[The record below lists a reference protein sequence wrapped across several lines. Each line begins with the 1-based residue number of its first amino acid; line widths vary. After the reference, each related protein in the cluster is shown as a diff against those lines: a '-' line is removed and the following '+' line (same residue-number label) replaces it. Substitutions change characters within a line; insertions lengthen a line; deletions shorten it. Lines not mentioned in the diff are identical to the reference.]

1 MKMNK
6 IYKSLGLL
14 LALSL
19 FSSCYKDHSVNGD
32 HPLAVVKVT
41 EPIAS
46 VQTATFGEV
55 TVIKS
60 PAYTI
65 TTGAS
70 VTPSYEWIVDGVVVS
85 TEKDLSY
92 SPTSYGKHDARL
104 RMYTPDGSYFYRF
117 TIDVPYRYVD
127 GLYVLA
133 SNEGKTILSYL
144 PGGEKT
150 DTFDLDAFGRSNPTI
165 DMTGDPQSFLI
176 YRYVPGAGASRGFLG
191 ISLGTPTRY
200 YRLSA
205 DSLKVLTP
213 RISFTNPVEVSHASG
228 NQATVKEYFI
238 SGHNLWEM
246 EKTGNIPAKKQDSR
260 LSRVAPGYSLASA
273 IVNWRALTG
282 TRVSEGMAFFDNAGS
297 NLLYMTL
304 GSSVTV
310 KKVRTFTASA
320 FPGGAPEETNPFE
333 GMTLIDMKSG
343 GEGNFTYNYTLLL
356 LKRNSDSKYFV
367 ARLRAGDFAGTTTLD
382 GAAVSLVE
390 FTEGTPTHLMP
401 NLAGTAALVA
411 TADKVYFYNMANTTA
426 TDHPAWISLPS
437 GQTIASM
444 ALTTDNRLFIG
455 ANGSGSGLIGS
466 IYSYDVTGIT
476 PQLIKAETGVTG
488 KIKQII
494 YRQFSR

>member
-144 PGGEKT
+144 SGGEKT
-150 DTFDLDAFGRSNPTI
+150 DAFDLDAFGRSNPTI

>member
-144 PGGEKT
+144 SGGEKT
-150 DTFDLDAFGRSNPTI
+150 DAFDLDAFGRSNPTI
-165 DMTGDPQSFLI
+165 DMTGDPQSMFF
-176 YRYVPGAGASRGFLG
+176 YRYVPGAGASRSYLG
-191 ISLGTPTRY
+191 IALGLPTRY
-200 YRLSA
+200 YRVSA
-205 DSLKVLTP
+205 DSLKVLSP
-213 RISFTNPVEVSHASG
+213 RISFTNPVDFSHASG
-228 NQATVKEYFI
+228 NQSTVREYFI
-238 SGHNLWEM
+238 SGANVWEL
-246 EKTGNIPAKKQDSR
+246 EKTGNIPAKKHDR
-260 LSRVAPGYSLASA
+260 YLSPVAPGYSLASA

-282 TRVSEGMAFFDNAGS
+282 TRISEGMAFFDNAGS
-297 NLLYMTL
+297 NLLYMIL
-304 GSSVTV
+304 GSRVTV
-310 KKVRTFTASA
+310 KKVRTLTASS

-356 LKRNSDSKYFV
+356 LKRNSDNKYFV

-455 ANGSGSGLIGS
+455 ANGTGSGLVGS

>member
-46 VQTATFGEV
+46 VQTAAFGEV

-390 FTEGTPTHLMP
+390 FTEGTPTHLQP
-401 NLAGTAALVA
+401 TLAGTAALVA

-455 ANGSGSGLIGS
+455 ANGTGSGLVGS

>member
-144 PGGEKT
+144 SGGEKT
-150 DTFDLDAFGRSNPTI
+150 DAFDLDAFGRSNPTI
-165 DMTGDPQSFLI
+165 DMTGDPQSMLF
-176 YRYVPGAGASRGFLG
+176 YRYVPGAGASRSYLG
-191 ISLGTPTRY
+191 IALGLPTRY
-200 YRLSA
+200 YRVSA
-205 DSLKVLTP
+205 DSLKVLSP
-213 RISFTNPVEVSHASG
+213 RISFTNPVDFSHASG
-228 NQATVKEYFI
+228 NQSTVREYFI
-238 SGHNLWEM
+238 SGANVWEL
-246 EKTGNIPAKKQDSR
+246 EKTGNIPAKKHDR
-260 LSRVAPGYSLASA
+260 YLSPVAPGYSLASA

-282 TRVSEGMAFFDNAGS
+282 TRISEGMAFFDNAGS
-297 NLLYMTL
+297 NLLYMIL
-304 GSSVTV
+304 GSRVTV
-310 KKVRTFTASA
+310 KKVRTLTASS

-343 GEGNFTYNYTLLL
+343 GEGNFTYHYTLLL

-367 ARLRAGDFAGTTTLD
+367 ARLRAGDFTQSQNVD

-455 ANGSGSGLIGS
+455 ANGTGSGLIGS
-466 IYSYDVTGIT
+466 IYSYDITGIT

>member
-144 PGGEKT
+144 SGGEKT
-150 DTFDLDAFGRSNPTI
+150 DAFDLDAFGRSNPTI
-165 DMTGDPQSFLI
+165 DMTGDPQSMFF
-176 YRYVPGAGASRGFLG
+176 YRYVPGAGASRSYLG
-191 ISLGTPTRY
+191 IALGLPTRY
-200 YRLSA
+200 YRVSA
-205 DSLKVLTP
+205 DSLKVLSP
-213 RISFTNPVEVSHASG
+213 RISFTNPVDFSHASG
-228 NQATVKEYFI
+228 NQSTVREYFI
-238 SGHNLWEM
+238 SGANVWEL
-246 EKTGNIPAKKQDSR
+246 EKTGNIPAKKHDR
-260 LSRVAPGYSLASA
+260 YLSPVAPGYSLASA

-310 KKVRTFTASA
+310 KKVRTLTASS

-390 FTEGTPTHLMP
+390 FTEGTPTHLQP
-401 NLAGTAALVA
+401 TLAGTAALVA

-426 TDHPAWISLPS
+426 TDHRAWISLPS

-455 ANGSGSGLIGS
+455 ANGTGSGFVGS

>member
-1 MKMNK
+1 MNK
-6 IYKSLGLL
+6 IYKSLGFV

-19 FSSCYKDHSVNGD
+19 FSACYKDHSVKGD
-32 HPLAVVKVT
+32 RPLALVEVA
-41 EPIAS
+41 EPMAS
-46 VQTATFGEV
+46 EQTAAFGKV

-60 PAYTI
+60 PEYKI

-70 VTPSYEWIVDGVVVS
+70 VTPSYEWIVDGRVVS
-85 TEKDLSY
+85 TDKDLSY
-92 SPTSYGKHDARL
+92 SPTSYGRHDARL
-104 RMYTPDGSYFYRF
+104 RMYTPDGSYFFRF
-117 TIDVPYRYVD
+117 TIDVPFRYVD

-133 SNEGKTILSYL
+133 GHEGKTILSYL
-144 PGGEKT
+144 PGGAKT
-150 DTFDLDAFGRSNPTI
+150 EDFDLDAFGRSNPTI

-246 EKTGNIPAKKQDSR
+246 ERSVTVPSKRQDFNI
-260 LSRVAPGYSLASA
+260 SRVAPNYSLANA
-273 IVNWRALTG
+273 LVNWRALTG
-282 TRVSEGMAFFDNAGS
+282 KRISEGIAFFDNAGS
-297 NLLYMTL
+297 NLLYMSL
-304 GSSVTV
+304 GSRVMV
-310 KKVRTFTASA
+310 KKVRTLTASS

-390 FTEGTPTHLMP
+390 FTEGTPTHLQP
-401 NLAGTAALVA
+401 TLAGTAALVA

-426 TDHPAWISLPS
+426 TDHRAWISLPS

-455 ANGSGSGLIGS
+455 ANGTGSGFVGS

-476 PQLIKAETGVTG
+476 PQLLKSEEGVTG
-488 KIKQII
+488 KIKQIV